1 MILLP
6 AIADLLIPALTEK
19 PSKTGTVCE
28 IPSPVS
34 QTTPVVLPFEYNE
47 STACTAT

>member
-1 MILLP
+1 MLLP
-6 AIADLLIPALTEK
+6 AISDLLIPALMEN

-47 STACTAT
+47 RTA